1 MNDRLKLVIFD
12 VDGTLVEGEQH
23 IVTAMAQAFAAHGLP
38 QPAPADVRAVIGL
51 SVEIAVSRL
60 SPGLDEGTCAAIGR
74 AYREAYRDIRLSMGA
89 AEMSPLFPGIRA
101 VLDGLAADPW
111 TLLAIATGKSRRGL
125 DALIEGHGLTGL
137 FISTQT
143 ADEHPSKPHPAM
155 IAACL
160 SDAGAEAG
168 DAVMIGDTSYDMEMA
183 RAAGVRSLG
192 VTWGAHAADR
202 LAADALVHRVED
214 LPGAIGA
221 LLGEP
226 A

>member
-1 MNDRLKLVIFD
+1 MTDRLKLVIFD
-12 VDGTLVEGEQH
+12 VDGTLVEGESH
-23 IVTAMAQAFAAHGLP
+23 IVDAMQQAFAAHDLSR
-38 QPAPADVRAVIGL
+38 PASADVRAVIGL
-51 SVEIAVSRL
+51 SVETAVARL
-60 SPGLDEGTCAAIGR
+60 SPDLDPATCAAVGR
-74 AYREAYRDIRLSMGA
+74 SYRTAFRDIRLSMGA
-89 AEMSPLFPGIRA
+89 ARMNPLFPGIRE
-101 VLDGLAADPW
+101 VLDELAADPW
-111 TLLAIATGKSRRGL
+111 TLLAVATGKSRRGL

-143 ADEHPSKPHPAM
+143 ADDHPSKPDPSM

-160 SDAGAEAG
+160 ADAGAEAR

-183 RAAGVRSLG
+183 RAAGVRSIG

-202 LAADALVHRVED
+202 LAADALAHRVED
-214 LPGAIGA
+214 LPGAIGS